1 MAERILILA
10 KSGSGKTTS
19 LENFNPEDVMVIQPR
34 KKRLPFSHTGWDK
47 WNKDTGKGSIFQI
60 NTFDGV
66 KAVLAKMEEVGKKVV
81 IIDDFVYIMAQRVM
95 NDIDIKG
102 FDKWTELAAA
112 FNDLTNFI
120 EDMDEDMR
128 VYILTHTD
136 TDENGAI
143 KMKTAGKLIDNLLTP
158 EGMFTIVFG
167 MTKNDSGSFFIT
179 NGSSMDPYKSPKG
192 MFKDK
197 QIPNDLK
204 EVDDRICEFWNI
216 ENKTS
221 TLKTKS

>member
-1 MAERILILA
+1 MAEGILILA

-19 LENFNPEDVMVIQPR
+19 LRNLPPEDVLVIQPR
-34 KKRLPFSHTGWDK
+34 KKRLPFPHSGWKKWDK
-47 WNKDTGKGSIFQI
+47 DSSTGSIFQI
-60 NTFDGV
+60 NTFEGV
-66 KAVLAKMEEVGKKVV
+66 RAVLKKMEEVGKKVV

-102 FDKWTELAAA
+102 FDKWTELAAD
-112 FNDLTNFI
+112 FNELMNFI
-120 EDMDEDMR
+120 DDLDENMR

-136 TDENGAI
+136 VDDNGVI

-158 EGMFTIVFG
+158 EGMFNIVFG
-167 MTKNDSGSFFIT
+167 MTKNDAGSYFIT
-179 NGSSMDPYKSPKG
+179 NGSTLDPYKSPMG

-204 EVDDRICEFWNI
+204 EVDDKICEFYGI
-216 ENKTS
+216 DNKLS
-221 TLKTKS
+221 SKKK

>member
-1 MAERILILA
+1 MAEGILILA

-19 LENFNPEDVMVIQPR
+19 LENLNPDEVMVIQPR
-34 KKRLPFSHTGWDK
+34 KKRLPFSMKGWNK
-47 WNKDTGKGSIFQI
+47 WNKDTQKGSIFQI

-66 KAVLAKMEEVGKKVV
+66 KAVLQKMQEAGKKII

-112 FNDLTNFI
+112 FNDMTNFI
-120 EDMDEDMR
+120 EDMNEDIR
-128 VYILTHTD
+128 VYIMTHTD

-167 MTKNDSGSFFIT
+167 MTKNDGGSFFIT

-197 QIPNDLK
+197 QVPNDLK
-204 EVDDRICEFWNI
+204 AIDDRICEFWDI
-216 ENKTS
+216 DNKT
-221 TLKTKS
+221 TDRK